1 MAQSYA
7 PRSGGTRERES
18 GPDVIV
24 CVRALSSQVDLA
36 AVARA
41 LKSGHLGGAAVDVYP
56 KEPSRNGTGFE
67 TDLHGCPNVILTP
80 HIGTLRRSRFYSLA
94 TYTETRRSGTSAG
107 GSTEEAQRAIGVEVA
122 TAMIRFVDLE
132 RSPGVL
138 LHASANPLP
147 CFPDAG
153 TSTRAR
159 PWGPST
165 FPRWSCGTRTPRS
178 APCGF
183 STSTRTCQACSR
195 YVLEKRP
202 HNLSCLIM
210 LARIFAWALAAN
222 QQAAVAVEH

>member
-80 HIGTLRRSRFYSLA
+80 HIGTLRARGSVCSQHTLRRDVWA
-94 TYTETRRSGTSAG
+94 RRQADPRRRRSA
-107 GSTEEAQRAIGVEVA
+107 
-122 TAMIRFVDLE
+122 
-132 RSPGVL
+132 
-138 LHASANPLP
+138 
-147 CFPDAG
+147 
-153 TSTRAR
+153 
-159 PWGPST
+159 
-165 FPRWSCGTRTPRS
+165 RS
-178 APCGF
+178 A
-183 STSTRTCQACSR
+183 SR
-195 YVLEKRP
+195 SQR
-202 HNLSCLIM
+202 
-210 LARIFAWALAAN
+210 R
-222 QQAAVAVEH
+222 